1 MAKKFEDMKL
11 EFGRLSDER
20 AKLDGAIE
28 EMIVDMAEVPAEQ
41 RTTGAWSP
49 TGASTQRYLALTARQ
64 AELETEIIDLARAI
78 AAASDKPS
86 ASLH

>member
-11 EFGRLSDER
+11 ELGRLSDER
-20 AKLDGAIE
+20 DKLDAAIE

-41 RTTGAWSP
+41 RTKGAWAP
-49 TGASTQRYLALTARQ
+49 DGASTQRYLALTARQ
-64 AELETEIIDLARAI
+64 AELETDIINLGRAI
-78 AAASDKPS
+78 AASNDEPP